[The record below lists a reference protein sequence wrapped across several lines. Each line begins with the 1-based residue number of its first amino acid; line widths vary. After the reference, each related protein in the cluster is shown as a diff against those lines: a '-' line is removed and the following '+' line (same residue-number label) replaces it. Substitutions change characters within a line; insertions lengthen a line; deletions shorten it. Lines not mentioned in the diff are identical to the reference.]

1 MKRLNILL
9 PLIIITVFYVSCSGA
24 SNSSEVDNALAYDGD
39 FHQEIIKPQVE
50 AWQKVAKIMYP
61 RVSDDT
67 EADWAAQVADSI
79 GNAILAEPS
88 LSNGEQLARLYN
100 MENVIAYGMTYF
112 SAIISSHSNPDASK
126 DALAIIRTSYKDF
139 DTLRLTGF
147 DNPKSIIDYEIS
159 TYRNFGLFMEL
170 GSQYEAGEPQFVMN
184 NFNMQKRNVAICHF
198 FFTHMKDEVQAYR
211 YSEIVNN
218 TTYFMTFCPLCFWLA
233 GNEFQE
239 LHQNEYLVIGEWF
252 DKKML
257 IINNCNDETELSSLP
272 EITLEKYST
281 ELKKATDY
289 KVQLIQLLYKGIM
302 SIPVEE

>member
-24 SNSSEVDNALAYDGD
+24 SNTSEVDNALAYDGD

-239 LHQNEYLVIGEWF
+239 RNQNEYLIIGEWF
-252 DKKML
+252 DKKMQ

>member
-24 SNSSEVDNALAYDGD
+24 SNTSEVDNALAYDGD

-239 LHQNEYLVIGEWF
+239 RNQNEYLIIGEWF
-252 DKKML
+252 DKKMQ

-272 EITLEKYST
+272 EITIEKYST

-289 KVQLIQLLYKGIM
+289 KVKLIQLLYKGIM

>member
-9 PLIIITVFYVSCSGA
+9 PLIIITIFYVSCSGA
-24 SNSSEVDNALAYDGD
+24 SNTSEIDNALAYDGD

-67 EADWAAQVADSI
+67 EADWAAHVADSI

-112 SAIISSHSNPDASK
+112 SAIISSYSNPDASQE
-126 DALAIIRTSYKDF
+126 ALATVTTSFNEF
-139 DTLRLTGF
+139 DSLRVVGF
-147 DNPKSIIDYEIS
+147 DSPKHQIDYQLS

-170 GSQYEAGEPQFVMN
+170 GSQYADGEPQFVTN
-184 NFNMQKRNVAICHF
+184 NLNMQQRNAALCQLF
-198 FFTHMKDEVQAYR
+198 LTHLKNETQAYR

-252 DKKML
+252 DKKLL

>member
-9 PLIIITVFYVSCSGA
+9 PLIIITIFYVSCSGA
-24 SNSSEVDNALAYDGD
+24 SNTSEVDNALAYDGD

-50 AWQKVAKIMYP
+50 AWQKVAKITYP

-67 EADWAAQVADSI
+67 EADWAAHVADSI

-239 LHQNEYLVIGEWF
+239 RNQNEYLIIGEWF
-252 DKKML
+252 DKKMQ

-272 EITLEKYST
+272 EITIEKYST

-289 KVQLIQLLYKGIM
+289 KVKLIQLLYKGIM
-302 SIPVEE
+302 SIPIEE